1 MKPITHQKLDV
12 LRHAY
17 DQKPIQQA
25 LRRVLYKNE
34 LPDLFEKQEAALHT
48 QYVFSNEI
56 KTLPVT
62 EQKQSGRCW
71 LFAGLNV
78 IREIIA
84 KHYDLKHFE
93 LSQNYQAFYDKLEK
107 INYFIEIM
115 DDFLEVD
122 QDDRTLQHI
131 LKTGIQ
137 DGGQWDMFV
146 SLVLKY
152 GVVPKYAMPETKP
165 SSNTRFMNQ
174 IINVKLRKY
183 AADAR
188 RLHAKG
194 ESLSN
199 LKTSLLD
206 ELYTFLSTSFGV
218 PPKTF
223 DFEYVT
229 QKGEYSAVKNIT
241 PVAFFE
247 KHLGDEI
254 KKYISVI
261 HAPTKDKPYL
271 KTYTVAYLGN
281 VIGGNEIKYLNL
293 EMKDLKSLVTK
304 QMLDNEV
311 VWFGAD
317 VGRFGNRVSGVWDDQ
332 QYDYEKMLEMDLYM
346 SKADE
351 LDYAQGAMNHAMVF
365 TAIHIENGISKRF
378 KIQNSWGD
386 KVGEKGYFLTT
397 DTWFDRY
404 VYQAV
409 IHEKYLSE
417 AMKKAW
423 QQKPIVLKPWDP
435 MGSLAD

>member
-1 MKPITHQKLDV
+1 MQPISNKHLNT
-12 LRHAY
+12 LRDDY
-17 DQKPIQQA
+17 EKKPIQKA
-25 LRRVLYKNE
+25 LRRVLYNNE
-34 LPDLFEKQEAALHT
+34 LSNIFEKQEAALHT

-84 KHYDLKHFE
+84 KKDDLKNFE
-93 LSQNYQAFYDKLEK
+93 LSQNFQAFYDKLEK

-152 GVVPKYAMPETKP
+152 GIVPKYAMPETKP

-188 RLHAKG
+188 RLHAEGKD
-194 ESLSN
+194 
-199 LKTSLLD
+199 LKPYKAKLLD

-218 PPKTF
+218 PPKVF
-223 DFEYVT
+223 DYEYVD
-229 QKGEYSAVKNIT
+229 QKGNYHVEKSIT

-247 KHLGDEI
+247 KYLGDDI
-254 KKYISVI
+254 LKYVSVI
-261 HAPTKDKPYL
+261 HAPTLDKPYM

-281 VIGGNEIKYLNL
+281 VVGGQPIKYLNL
-293 EMKDLKSLVTK
+293 EMHHLKSLVTK
-304 QMLDNEV
+304 QMLDGQI

-317 VGRFGNRVSGVWDDQ
+317 VGRFGNRTTGIWDDR
-332 QYDYEKMLEMDLYM
+332 QYDYEDMLEMDLYM

-365 TAIHIENGISKRF
+365 TAIHLENGVPKRY
-378 KIQNSWGD
+378 KIENSWGD

-409 IHEKYLSE
+409 IHEKYLSDE
-417 AMKKAW
+417 MKKAW
-423 QQKPIVLKPWDP
+423 TLPPIVLKPWDP
-435 MGSLAD
+435 MGSLAE